1 MVHFTLGTIYTFG
14 NMAPYIVSYIHNQ
27 SQPAD
32 LTNPTSS
39 WIFACAL
46 IGQGGAMFAGGWLV
60 NKIGPRFTTLLGGWI
75 MSTGVALSY
84 FSIKV
89 SFWLLLLTYGIMFG
103 IGVGVAYI
111 GPLTAAMKWMPKW
124 KGLANGVVVAG
135 FGLGALGFN
144 AVQTFYINPE
154 NEVVDKKTGLFKNSD
169 LIGRVPWVFL
179 IMGGTYAV
187 MQLIGSLLITN
198 PPAGYGSSDEAA
210 PKVGGA
216 NEEEVDK
223 KEEEESKRIKFLS
236 EPSNED
242 VENGTVS
249 PNSATSS
256 VLRGGVALNGTEDES
271 DDDLLEHQENMK
283 LLKEETRPPAVMD
296 ERKSEMETSVVSSLF
311 QTTNVVSSLS
321 PRQVLTK
328 LNFYILW
335 FMFLSNGMAVMF
347 TATLYKI
354 FGQGFIHDDHFLAI
368 VGSVSAIF
376 NCSGRIVWG
385 LIADLVSYKFCL
397 VVMAAI
403 MTMFMLTFYSTIL
416 GGKAMYF
423 IWVCVIFFC
432 VGGNFSL
439 FPTAVGRAFGIKY
452 APVNYG
458 MLFTSQVIAG
468 ALGATLSTLLTT
480 VIGFYGLMFLVSG
493 ISGIGMLLAIIYKP
507 KRYVT
512 LLTTSTQ

>member
-14 NMAPYIVSYIHNQ
+14 NMAPYIVSYIRNQ
-27 SQPAD
+27 SQPED

-46 IGQGGAMFAGGWLV
+46 MGQGGAMFSGGWLV
-60 NKIGPRFTTLLGGWI
+60 KKIGPRFTTLLGGWI

-84 FSIKV
+84 FAIKV
-89 SFWLLLLTYGIMFG
+89 SFWLLLFTYGILFG

-144 AVQTFYINPE
+144 ALQTFYINPE
-154 NEVVDKKTGLFKNSD
+154 NERTDKDSGIFTD
-169 LIGRVPWVFL
+169 PELINRVPWVFV

-187 MQLIGSLLITN
+187 IQLIGSLLITN
-198 PPAGYGSSDEAA
+198 PPPDYGMADE
-210 PKVGGA
+210 PSPQVDGA
-216 NEEEVDK
+216 SERGEADKRSEEESK
-223 KEEEESKRIKFLS
+223 KEEEFQS
-236 EPSNED
+236 ELPSEEK
-242 VENGTVS
+242 ENAS
-249 PNSATSS
+249 PNSVSS
-256 VLRGGVALNGTEDES
+256 SILQGGVALNGEEDS
-271 DDDLLEHQENMK
+271 DEEPLEHEENLK
-283 LLKEETRPPAVMD
+283 LLKDNSEPAVKFD
-296 ERKSEMETSVVSSLF
+296 DRKSDLETSVVSSLF

-328 LNFYILW
+328 PGFYILW

-354 FGQGFIHDDHFLAI
+354 FALEFIHDDHFLAI

-385 LIADLVSYKFCL
+385 LIADLISYKFCL
-397 VVMAAI
+397 VVMAAV
-403 MTMFMLTFYSTIL
+403 MTMFMLTFYSTML
-416 GGKAMYF
+416 GGKVMYF

-468 ALGATLSTLLTT
+468 ALGALLSTLLKNL
-480 VIGFYGLMFLVSG
+480 IGFYGLMFLVSG
-493 ISGIGMLLAIIYKP
+493 FSGLGMLLALVYRP